1 MSVVINIEVLKLARK
16 GSLVAGKMRNNRQKA
31 IAGSFSRG
39 GRFRVY
45 GGKLHKTSSRCYV
58 FPFTALLGQEKMKK
72 ALLLNVINPK
82 LGGVLIRG
90 EKGTAKSTAVRALAA
105 LLPEIPVVPGCPYQ
119 CNPFEPMWLCPHCMT
134 RFALEGA
141 LPVAWRQVEVVEL
154 PISATE
160 DRLVGALDFEYAV
173 KYGSCRF
180 EPGLLARAHRGIL
193 YVDEV
198 NLLDDHLVDLLLDVA
213 ASRVNVVEREGIS
226 YSHPSEFILIGTMN
240 PEEGELRPQLLDRF
254 GLCVQV
260 EGEQDPM
267 LRVEIIKR
275 REAFDQNPLRF
286 LESWAEE
293 EKKTRQAI
301 LAARRLLP
309 EVTISPELEELI
321 ARLCTEARVAG
332 HRADLV
338 MVTAAHTI
346 AAWNGRKEVVP
357 QDVYEAA
364 EFVLPHRMREVPPPP
379 PEPPEFE
386 EESEGP
392 EPSEEKEEKTE
403 KQQDQ
408 LPPEDQ
414 QNHQKNQEEQKE
426 PPSQADPLQGVPEVI
441 FAVGEPFPVRRIS
454 FKVKGLL
461 RRGSGRR
468 SLGQTATRSG
478 RYVRSTMRWER
489 KDLAF
494 DATLRAAA
502 PYQKR
507 RQRKGVAVVIELQDF
522 REKVREKRI
531 GNFLLFV
538 VDASG
543 SMGAQ
548 QRMVEAKR
556 AVLSLLFD
564 AYQKR
569 DRVGLVAFRGDRAEV
584 LLPPTN
590 SVERAQKLLTE
601 LPTGGRT
608 PLSAGLLK
616 AYEVAK
622 SHLFKDPDI
631 RPLLIIISDGKAN
644 VSLGE
649 ERPLAEAFRVAEMM
663 REEERIKAL
672 VVDVE
677 NSGFLSFGLARQL
690 AAVMAADY
698 YKLWDLKVESLVEA
712 VHSALAGI

>member
-1 MSVVINIEVLKLARK
+1 MALFLFATVLLERK
-16 GSLVAGKMRNNRQKA
+16 SHFSLVVGK
-31 IAGSFSRG
+31 G
-39 GRFRVY
+39 GLKVL
-45 GGKLHKTSSRCYV
+45 GEDEKLQENKSGRYV

-72 ALLLNVINPK
+72 ALLLNAVNPH

-119 CNPFEPMWLCPHCMT
+119 CNPFEPHKLCSCCLS
-134 RFALEGA
+134 RYAAGES
-141 LPVAWRQVEVVEL
+141 LPVVWRRVQVVDL
-154 PISATE
+154 PVSATE
-160 DRLVGALDFEYAV
+160 DRVVGSLDFEYAV
-173 KYGSCRF
+173 KHGGRRF

-193 YVDEV
+193 YIDEV
-198 NLLDDHLVDLLLDVA
+198 NLLDDHLVDLLLDAA
-213 ASRVNVVEREGIS
+213 ASGVNFVEREGIS
-226 YSHPSEFILIGTMN
+226 YSHPAEFILVGTMN

-260 EGEQDPM
+260 EGETDPAV
-267 LRVEIIKR
+267 RVEIIKR
-275 REAFDQNPLRF
+275 REAFDQDPLGF
-286 LESWAEE
+286 LAQWAEE
-293 EKKTRQAI
+293 EERVRQAI
-301 LAARRLLP
+301 IAAQRLLP
-309 EVTISPELEELI
+309 EVVISPELEELVT
-321 ARLCTEARVAG
+321 RVCTEARVAG

-338 MVTAAHTI
+338 MAATARTLAAWYGRREVTA
-346 AAWNGRKEVVP
+346 E
-357 QDVYEAA
+357 DVYEAA
-364 EFVLPHRMREVPPPP
+364 EFVLPHRMREAPPPQQ
-379 PEPPEFE
+379 PEPPEPEELEEPENTE
-386 EESEGP
+386 EE
-392 EPSEEKEEKTE
+392 
-403 KQQDQ
+403 
-408 LPPEDQ
+408 EDQ
-414 QNHQKNQEEQKE
+414 QESQEQQEQSPPEMEESQQEEQKDL
-426 PPSQADPLQGVPEVI
+426 PPQPTPPRDAPETI
-441 FAVGEPFPVRRIS
+441 FAVGEPFSVRRIS
-454 FKVKGLL
+454 FKEKGML

-468 SLGQTATRSG
+468 SRGQTATKSG
-478 RYVRSTMRWER
+478 RYVRSTLRWAR

-502 PYQKR
+502 PYQRRRKR
-507 RQRKGVAVVIELQDF
+507 DGVAVVIEVSDF

-548 QRMVEAKR
+548 QRMVEAKG
-556 AVLSLLFD
+556 AVLSLLLD

-569 DRVGLVAFRGDRAEV
+569 DRVGMVAFRGDRAEV

-590 SVERAQKLLTE
+590 SVERAQKLLAE

-622 SHLFKDPDI
+622 AHLFKDPDL

-649 ERPLAEAFRVAEMM
+649 ERPLAEAFKVAELI
-663 REEERIKAL
+663 REEERIRSL

-677 NSGFLSFGLARQL
+677 NDGFLSFGLAHQL
-690 AAVMAADY
+690 AVALDADY
-698 YKLWDLKVESLVEA
+698 YKLNDLRAERLLEA
-712 VHSALAGI
+712 VHGALAEI